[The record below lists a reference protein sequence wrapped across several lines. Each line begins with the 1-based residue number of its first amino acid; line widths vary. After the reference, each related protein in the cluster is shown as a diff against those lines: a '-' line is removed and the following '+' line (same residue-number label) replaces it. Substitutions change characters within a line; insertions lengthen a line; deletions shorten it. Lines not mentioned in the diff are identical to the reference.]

1 MKFFT
6 SLLLVIISISNC
18 IAQDN
23 YDTDLI
29 ASELKDRA
37 NAVIRNQET
46 VVDMQASNNVI
57 YTVKQAITVL
67 NKNGENSARLVLFYD
82 KNTLIKSVK
91 GEIYNQT
98 GKLTEKFT
106 QADFRDESAVNNFSL
121 FEDSRIKHYLPSVNS
136 YPYTVVYNY
145 EIRFKQNLIIP
156 TWTPKPANDVSVE
169 KSSYT
174 FICKPFDKFRLKIQ
188 NINAKPEE
196 NSNEK
201 QKTLIWKVT
210 NLTSL
215 KDEPYSPNK
224 TTYLPSVK
232 IAPENFTYYNY
243 KGSYT
248 NWEQLGKWYYNDL
261 LKGRNALSLATIE
274 IIKDLVKDE
283 VTDKG
288 KAKKIYEYLQNK
300 TRYISVQIGIG
311 GFQPFTAEEVDR
323 LGYGDCKALVN
334 YMQSLLNVVGIES
347 YYSVVQAGT
356 EKISLDPQFA
366 SMEQGN
372 HVILCLPLKGDTTW
386 LECTSQK
393 IPFGF
398 LGDFTDDRYVLAC
411 TPEGGKLLKT
421 PKLTTAGNLQVRHAN
436 LAIADDGSITGTVKT
451 VFSGSQYNNHEE
463 IIDKPFNEQQKMLKD
478 FYTVD
483 YINFDSINYIKNKN
497 DNPKIVEDLSLHIR
511 NYAVLNNDKMFFT
524 LNLFNIKSL
533 IPGVR
538 NRILPVYI
546 NRGYTDIDSI
556 TYQLPENFSGLIEP
570 LDRSYNCALGSY
582 SISAKLV
589 KQKLFYTRKFILN
602 EGTFPAE
609 TYEVFS
615 KFIVDVNSSDHQK
628 VILNL
633 RK

>member
-23 YDTDLI
+23 YDTELI
-29 ASELKDRA
+29 ASELKNRA

-57 YTVKQAITVL
+57 YTVKQAITVF
-67 NKNGENSARLVLFYD
+67 NKNGEHSARLVLFYD
-82 KNTLIKSVK
+82 KNTSIKSIK
-91 GEIYNQT
+91 GEIYNET
-98 GKLTEKFT
+98 GKLTDKFT
-106 QADFRDESAVNNFSL
+106 QGDFRDESAVNNFSL
-121 FEDSRIKHYLPSVNS
+121 FEDNRVKHYLPSVSS

-169 KSSYT
+169 KSSYA
-174 FICKPFDKFRLKIQ
+174 FICKPNDKYRLKIQ
-188 NINAKPEE
+188 NLNIKPEE
-196 NSNEK
+196 SSNEK
-201 QKTLIWKVT
+201 QKSILWKVA

-215 KDEPYSPNK
+215 KDEPYSPNIA
-224 TTYLPSVK
+224 TYLPSIK

-248 NWEQLGKWYYNDL
+248 NWDELGKWYYNDL
-261 LKGRNALSLATIE
+261 LKGRNTLPLATIQ
-274 IIKDLVKDE
+274 IIKDLVKNE
-283 VTDKG
+283 ITDKG

-311 GFQPFTAEEVDR
+311 GFQPFNAEEVDR

-356 EKISLDPQFA
+356 EKISLDPQYA
-366 SMEQGN
+366 SMQQGN

-393 IPFGF
+393 IPFGY
-398 LGDFTDDRYVLAC
+398 LGDFTDDRFVLAC

-421 PKLTTAGNLQVRHAN
+421 PKLTTANNLQIRHAN
-436 LAIADDGSITGTVKT
+436 LAIANDGSITGNVKT
-451 VFSGSQYNNHEE
+451 IFSGSQYDNHEE
-463 IIDKPFNEQQKMLKD
+463 IIDKPLNEQQKMLKD
-478 FYTVD
+478 IYDVD
-483 YINFDSINYIKNKN
+483 HINFDNINYLKNK
-497 DNPKIVEDLSLHIR
+497 DINPKIVEDLTLQIR
-511 NYAVLNNDKMFFT
+511 NYGILNNDKMFLT
-524 LNLFNIKSL
+524 LNLFNIKGL
-533 IPGVR
+533 IPDVK

-556 TYQLPENFSGLIEP
+556 AYQLPENFSGLIEP
-570 LDRSYNCALGSY
+570 LNRSYNCALGSY
-582 SISAKLV
+582 EISAKLV
-589 KQKLFYTRKFILN
+589 NQKLIYTRKFVLN

-609 TYEVFS
+609 TYQIFS

-628 VILNL
+628 VILSL

>member
-23 YDTDLI
+23 YDTELI
-29 ASELKDRA
+29 ASELKNRA

-57 YTVKQAITVL
+57 YTVKQAITVF
-67 NKNGENSARLVLFYD
+67 NKNGEHSARLVLFYD
-82 KNTLIKSVK
+82 KNTSIKSIK
-91 GEIYNQT
+91 GEIYNET
-98 GKLTEKFT
+98 GKLTDKFT
-106 QADFRDESAVNNFSL
+106 QGDFRDESAVNNFSL
-121 FEDSRIKHYLPSVNS
+121 FEDNRVKHYLPSVSS

-145 EIRFKQNLIIP
+145 EIRYKQNLIIP

-169 KSSYT
+169 KSSYA
-174 FICKPFDKFRLKIQ
+174 FICKPNDKYRLKIQ
-188 NINAKPEE
+188 NLNIKPEE
-196 NSNEK
+196 SSNEK
-201 QKTLIWKVT
+201 QKSILWKVA

-215 KDEPYSPNK
+215 KDEPYSPNIA
-224 TTYLPSVK
+224 TYLPSIK

-248 NWEQLGKWYYNDL
+248 NWDELGKWYYNDL
-261 LKGRNALSLATIE
+261 LKGRNTLPLATIQ
-274 IIKDLVKDE
+274 IIKDLVKNE
-283 VTDKG
+283 ITDKG

-311 GFQPFTAEEVDR
+311 GFQPFNAEEVDR

-356 EKISLDPQFA
+356 EKISLDPQYA
-366 SMEQGN
+366 SMQQGN

-393 IPFGF
+393 IPFGY
-398 LGDFTDDRYVLAC
+398 LGDFTDDRFVLAC

-421 PKLTTAGNLQVRHAN
+421 PKLTTANNLQIRHAN
-436 LAIADDGSITGTVKT
+436 LAIANDGSITGNVKT
-451 VFSGSQYNNHEE
+451 IFSGSQYDNHEE
-463 IIDKPFNEQQKMLKD
+463 IIDKPLNEQQKMLKD
-478 FYTVD
+478 IYDVD
-483 YINFDSINYIKNKN
+483 HINFDNINYLKNK
-497 DNPKIVEDLSLHIR
+497 DINPKIVEDLTLQIR
-511 NYAVLNNDKMFFT
+511 NYGILNNDKMFLT
-524 LNLFNIKSL
+524 LNLFNIKGL
-533 IPGVR
+533 IPDVK

-556 TYQLPENFSGLIEP
+556 AYQLPENFSGLIEP
-570 LDRSYNCALGSY
+570 LNRSYNCALGSY
-582 SISAKLV
+582 EISAKLV
-589 KQKLFYTRKFILN
+589 NQKLIYTRKFVLN

-609 TYEVFS
+609 TYQIFS

-628 VILNL
+628 VILSL
-633 RK
+633 KK